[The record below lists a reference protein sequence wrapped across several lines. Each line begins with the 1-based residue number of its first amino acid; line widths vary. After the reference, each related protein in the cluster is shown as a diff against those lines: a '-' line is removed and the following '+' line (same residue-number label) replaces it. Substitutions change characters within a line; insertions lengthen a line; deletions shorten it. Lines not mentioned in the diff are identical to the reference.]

1 MNVESIFYIKINKK
15 NINEIIKEVINEKEN
30 NQFLVLNQLSK

>member
-15 NINEIIKEVINEKEN
+15 NINEIIKEVINEKGN
-30 NQFLVLNQLSK
+30 NQFLVLNQLNK

>member
-15 NINEIIKEVINEKEN
+15 NINEIKEVINEKGN
-30 NQFLVLNQLSK
+30 NQFLVLNQLNK

>member
-15 NINEIIKEVINEKEN
+15 NINGIIKEVINEKGN
-30 NQFLVLNQLSK
+30 NQFLVLNQLNK

>member
-30 NQFLVLNQLSK
+30 NQFLVLNQLNK

>member
-15 NINEIIKEVINEKEN
+15 NINEIKEEVINEKGN
-30 NQFLVLNQLSK
+30 NQFLVLNQLNK